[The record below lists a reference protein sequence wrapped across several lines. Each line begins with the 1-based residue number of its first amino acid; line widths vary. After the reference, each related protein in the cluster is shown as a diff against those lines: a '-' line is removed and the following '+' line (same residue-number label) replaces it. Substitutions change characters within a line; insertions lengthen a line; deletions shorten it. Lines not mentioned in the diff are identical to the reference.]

1 MIHRHLTLSTLLVLA
16 LFSAPAHAGESADQ
30 IRDRIEQS
38 VARNACAD
46 ADRAYLALLGTGARA
61 TYRDHLLA
69 GQAARALGDVNAALA
84 RFERARR
91 AEDTSEIS
99 EQIER
104 IQDRYGQV
112 KLKVPGKHS
121 GGVALSPR
129 SPVIDAEL
137 RAVIEHARR
146 TLAQDGR
153 YKGLLPVGGYRL
165 GRTDL
170 EVSNQV
176 TTRATLR

>member
-1 MIHRHLTLSTLLVLA
+1 MLVLTLL
-16 LFSAPAHAGESADQ
+16 SAPAHAGESADQ

-38 VARNACAD
+38 VARNAWAD
-46 ADRAYLALLGTGARA
+46 ADRAYTALLGTGARA

-91 AEDTSEIS
+91 VDDTAEVVQ
-99 EQIER
+99 QIER
-104 IQDRYGQV
+104 IQERYGQV

-121 GGVALSPR
+121 GGVALNPR
-129 SPVIDAEL
+129 APVIDAEL
-137 RAVIEHARR
+137 RSVIEHARR
-146 TLAQDGR
+146 TLTQTGR

-165 GRTDL
+165 GQTDL
-170 EVSNQV
+170 EVSNHA